1 MKTYRVIQWATG
13 SIGQIGIQSFA
24 RNPHFELKGV
34 YVTSQD
40 KVGKDAGELAG
51 IANLGVRATNDIDAI
66 LALDADCVHYAPLYV
81 ELDEMLRILESG
93 KNLVTPSGFVYPD
106 STRPKDVARLQA
118 ACIKGGSTLH
128 GTGIHPGFSGDLLP
142 ITLARL
148 SFSIHKVCVQE
159 AADLRRHPS
168 RKMNFEGLGFGR
180 DPDEARA
187 KPSPLVRTMDNIF
200 RESQMMIADAL
211 GLEVDD
217 YSHDYDVAAAKR
229 RLEVR
234 SGVIEAGQV
243 AGMKFE
249 WSAWSKGQAR
259 IVFNSFWKMDDDLE
273 PNWNIKT
280 LKYGVIIEGTPSVRV
295 TLEPSNTFFGRDVPE
310 QDPGLYGR
318 IWTAMNGVNVIP
330 AVCEAAPGIAT
341 HFDLGVVKPRGLWD

>member
-24 RNPHFELKGV
+24 RNPLFELVGV
-34 YVTSQD
+34 YVTSAD
-40 KVGKDAGELAG
+40 KVGVDAGELAG
-51 IANLGVRATNDIDAI
+51 IAKLGVRATNDIDAI

-81 ELDEMLRILESG
+81 DLGEMVRILESG

-106 STRPKDVARLQA
+106 STRPGDVARLQA
-118 ACIKGGSTLH
+118 ACLKGASTLH

-148 SFSIHKVCVQE
+148 SFSIHKIYVQE

-180 DPDEARA
+180 DPAEARA
-187 KPSPLVRTMDNIF
+187 KPSPLVRTMDHIF
-200 RESQMMIADAL
+200 RESQMMIAEAL

-217 YSHDYDVAAAKR
+217 YSHAYDVAAAKR

-249 WSAWSKGQAR
+249 WTAWSKGQAR

-273 PNWNIKT
+273 PNWNIET

-318 IWTAMNGVNVIP
+318 IWTAMNGVNAIP
-330 AVCEAAPGIAT
+330 AVCEAKPGIAT
-341 HFDLGVVKPRGLWD
+341 HFELGLIKPRGLWD